1 MYKRSDV
8 MVKVM
13 RMLTNLERTCVED
26 RRKKEEFD
34 KPTRSGLTHRLSFT
48 YWLDYNYSYY
58 IKRFETLLDEL
69 QAEGIHAGLITSDD
83 TYCTRLY
90 IGYRKALYTITIEQ
104 VG

>member
-1 MYKRSDV
+1 

-13 RMLTNLERTCVED
+13 RMLTNLEQTCVED
-26 RRKKEEFD
+26 FRRKEELD
-34 KPTRSGLTHRLSFT
+34 KPTKDGLTHRLSFT

-58 IKRFETLLDEL
+58 IKRFKTLFDGL

-83 TYCTRLY
+83 TYITRLY
-90 IGYRKALYTITIEQ
+90 IGYRRALYTITIEQ